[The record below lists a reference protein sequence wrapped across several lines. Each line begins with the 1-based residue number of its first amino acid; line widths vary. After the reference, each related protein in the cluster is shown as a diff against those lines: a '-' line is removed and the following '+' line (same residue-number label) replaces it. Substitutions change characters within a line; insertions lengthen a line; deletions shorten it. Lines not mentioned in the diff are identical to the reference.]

1 MAEGD
6 HFLVRDTR
14 MPGHF
19 WADNEVLDLYGSHLG
34 AHAFAVYMAMCRSA
48 INGTGE
54 CKISTRKL
62 AQQLG
67 MSAGGAY
74 NALVHITRL
83 GLVRQ
88 ISPGDRS
95 SPGVYVLADV
105 KALVNPEI
113 AQLKLAGRGA
123 HEVSTPALR
132 AHTVSTSAHPVNAG
146 VHPVNEVLTGC
157 TRNKEVKT
165 SLRLKTQNRGRESAP
180 PSQFSQADFDQRDL
194 RKIAEVEREL
204 TAKLKGRIGFNDEEI
219 TEQQWAEAVCERAGL
234 TVKRYVELRQIQRE
248 WPKDNA

>member
-1 MAEGD
+1 MSEGD
-6 HFLVRDTR
+6 QFLVRDTR

-74 NALVHITRL
+74 NALVHIVRL

-88 ISPGDRS
+88 IHPGDRS
-95 SPGVYVLADV
+95 SPGIYILADV

-123 HEVSTPALR
+123 HQVNTPPLR
-132 AHTVSTSAHPVNAG
+132 AHTVSTPVHPVNAG
-146 VHPVNEVLTGC
+146 AHQVNDVLTGW

-165 SLRLKTQNRGRESAP
+165 SSRLNTKTNP
-180 PSQFSQADFDQRDL
+180 PTPLA
-194 RKIAEVEREL
+194 
-204 TAKLKGRIGFNDEEI
+204 G
-219 TEQQWAEAVCERAGL
+219 GL
-234 TVKRYVELRQIQRE
+234 TNRQLANLAKELDRSKEAAIGVNVSYEDRIRAAAEKLLLPADVAVETILGKR
-248 WPKDNA
+248 